1 MLLFKIIYSRIA
13 QQEIDMLYNLFDNYL
28 NIDECERVVET
39 SLCHINRAYNVQCA
53 DNKSNQM
60 K

>member
-39 SLCHINRAYNVQCA
+39 LCHINRAYNVQCA